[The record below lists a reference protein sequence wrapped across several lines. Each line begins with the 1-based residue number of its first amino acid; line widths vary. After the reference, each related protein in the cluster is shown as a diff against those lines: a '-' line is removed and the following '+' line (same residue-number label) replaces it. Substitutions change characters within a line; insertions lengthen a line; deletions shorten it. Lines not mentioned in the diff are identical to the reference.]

1 MLPFGKVL
9 ICTIIAKRALI
20 YENISS
26 YRTNNKIMFKKL
38 RRYITI
44 FRVFYKYGLFS
55 ILYGEVNNYYVSN
68 KRNLCVADIR
78 IRKNAENL
86 RMALE
91 ELGPTFVKLGQM
103 LSKRPDIVP
112 AIYVEELS
120 HLQDNVK
127 RVDFEFMK
135 VAFNGLSCKPADAD
149 APEKDD
155 FDILTIFDEFNT
167 VPIACA
173 SIAQVYE
180 AVYDGKRVAVK
191 ITKPNLINTINQDL
205 AILDDMKPVIVRA
218 LGLGSNFDI
227 GAFLFEFKD
236 VLNRELD
243 LRNEAR
249 NLKRFRDN
257 FEGVDGIRVPGVYDE
272 FSNENVLIM
281 DYMEGIPIRK
291 LSHIPADKRKWYA
304 KLIST
309 SYLKQVYIDG
319 FYHADPHSSNI
330 LIQQDGIAYID
341 FGAVGTIDDELRR
354 NMLNLFYGI
363 YKKKVDIV
371 FEAFLKIS
379 GTYKEDIDVRR
390 FKIDLDDIISKQ
402 NYSVGERQ
410 SDNYATLGLKYN
422 LSLPSE
428 FSTLERALILIE
440 ANCLELDPK
449 FNLLEDAKPVIMQVF
464 IKRYSPFEAA
474 EYLQLEGDRYLDI
487 IKNLPQGVNDVIET
501 IRGYRIEKLEKKSS
515 EIKRYRTI
523 DTIFKYV
530 FLLAILVSSAY
541 LSVRGTGYLPAL
553 GIIGFTSAIILFGIM
568 FFKRP

>member
-1 MLPFGKVL
+1 
-9 ICTIIAKRALI
+9 
-20 YENISS
+20 
-26 YRTNNKIMFKKL
+26 MFKKL

-44 FRVFYKYGLFS
+44 FRVFFKYDLFTIIYS
-55 ILYGEVNNYYVSN
+55 EVNDYYVSN
-68 KRNLCVADIR
+68 RRNLCVVDIR
-78 IRKNAENL
+78 VRKNAENL

-112 AIYVEELS
+112 AVYVEELS
-120 HLQDNVK
+120 HLQDNV
-127 RVDFEFMK
+127 RSVDFGLMK
-135 VAFNGLSCKPADAD
+135 AAFDGLSCSPSNVADSGGN
-149 APEKDD
+149 D
-155 FDILTIFDEFNT
+155 FDILAIFDEFNT
-167 VPIACA
+167 IPIACA

-205 AILDDMKPVIVRA
+205 AILDDLKPFIVRA
-218 LGLGSNFDI
+218 LGLGSNFDMA
-227 GAFLFEFKD
+227 AFLFEFKD

-257 FEGVDGIRVPGVYDE
+257 FEGVEGIHVPRVYDD
-272 FSNENVLIM
+272 FSNENILIM

-291 LSHIPADKRKWYA
+291 LSQIPAEKRKWYA

-330 LIQQDGIAYID
+330 LIQKDGIAYID
-341 FGAVGTIDDELRR
+341 FGAVGAIDDELRR

-379 GTYKEDIDVRR
+379 GINKEDIDVRR

-464 IKRYSPFEAA
+464 VKRYSPFEAA

-530 FLLAILVSSAY
+530 FLLGILMSSAY
-541 LSVRGTGYLPAL
+541 LAVRGTGYLPVL
-553 GIIGFTSAIILFGIM
+553 GTIGFTTAIILFGIM

>member
-1 MLPFGKVL
+1 MLKG
-9 ICTIIAKRALI
+9 AGE

-26 YRTNNKIMFKKL
+26 YRSNNKMMFKKL

-44 FRVFYKYGLFS
+44 FRVFYKYDLFS
-55 ILYGEVNNYYVSN
+55 ALYSEVNSYYVSN
-68 KRNLCVADIR
+68 RRNLCTADLR
-78 IRKNAENL
+78 NRKNAENL

-103 LSKRPDIVP
+103 LSKRPDLVP
-112 AIYVEELS
+112 SVYVEELS
-120 HLQDNVK
+120 HLQDNVR
-127 RVDFEFMK
+127 RVEFELMK
-135 VAFNGLSCKPADAD
+135 VSFGGFACRPSDA
-149 APEKDD
+149 AGIGRD
-155 FDILTIFDEFNT
+155 FDVLEVFDEFNT
-167 VPIACA
+167 TPIACA

-180 AVYDGKRVAVK
+180 AVYQGKKVAVK
-191 ITKPNLINTINQDL
+191 ITKPDLINVINLDL
-205 AILDDMKPVIVRA
+205 AILDDLKPLIVRA

-227 GAFLFEFKD
+227 DAFLFEFKD

-257 FEGVDGIRVPGVYDE
+257 FEGVEGIHVPGVYED
-272 FSNENVLIM
+272 FSTENVLIM
-281 DYMEGIPIRK
+281 DYMEGIPVRK
-291 LSHIPADKRKWYA
+291 LSQIPADKRRWYA
-304 KLIST
+304 KLISS

-330 LIQQDGIAYID
+330 LLQEDGIAYID
-341 FGAVGTIDDELRR
+341 FGAVGSIDDELRR

-379 GTYKEDIDVRR
+379 GIYKEDIDVRR

-449 FNLLEDAKPVIMQVF
+449 FNLLEDARPLITQVF
-464 IKRYSPFEAA
+464 MKRYSPFEAA
-474 EYLQLEGDRYLDI
+474 EYLQLEGDRYLEI
-487 IKNLPQGVNDVIET
+487 IKNLPQGVSDVIET

-515 EIKRYRTI
+515 EIKRYKLA
-523 DTIFKYV
+523 DTISKYV
-530 FLLAILVSSAY
+530 FLLAILITSTY
-541 LSVRGTGYLPAL
+541 LAAEGAGYLPL
-553 GIIGFTSAIILFGIM
+553 VGIIGFLSAIVLFGIM
-568 FFKRP
+568 FFKRT

>member
-1 MLPFGKVL
+1 
-9 ICTIIAKRALI
+9 
-20 YENISS
+20 
-26 YRTNNKIMFKKL
+26 MFKKL

-44 FRVFYKYGLFS
+44 SRVFYKYGLFS
-55 ILYGEVNNYYVSN
+55 ILYTEVNNYYVSN

-135 VAFNGLSCKPADAD
+135 VAFNGLSCKPLDAD
-149 APEKDD
+149 TPGKDD

-167 VPIACA
+167 APIACA

-180 AVYDGKRVAVK
+180 AVYDGKKVAVK
-191 ITKPNLINTINQDL
+191 ITKPNLINIINQDL
-205 AILDDMKPVIVRA
+205 AILDDLKPVIVRA
-218 LGLGSNFDI
+218 LGLGSNFDMD
-227 GAFLFEFKD
+227 AFLFEFKD
-236 VLNRELD
+236 VFNRELD

-249 NLKRFRDN
+249 NLKRFRNN
-257 FEGVDGIRVPGVYDE
+257 FEGVEEIHVPGVYDD

-291 LSHIPADKRKWYA
+291 LSQIPEEKKKWYA

-330 LIQQDGIAYID
+330 LIQKDGIAYID
-341 FGAVGTIDDELRR
+341 FGAVGAIDDELRR

-379 GTYKEDIDVRR
+379 GINKEDIDVRR

-541 LSVRGTGYLPAL
+541 LSVCGTGYLPAL

>member
-1 MLPFGKVL
+1 MKVL
-9 ICTIIAKRALI
+9 IKPACAS
-20 YENISS
+20 ENICT
-26 YRTNNKIMFKKL
+26 YRTNNRLMFKKL

-44 FRVFYKYGLFS
+44 SRVFYKYGLFS
-55 ILYGEVNNYYVSN
+55 ILYKEVNNYYVSN
-68 KRNLCVADIR
+68 KRNPCTVDVR
-78 IRKNAENL
+78 IRKNASNL

-103 LSKRPDIVP
+103 LSKRPDVVP
-112 AIYVEELS
+112 AVYVEELS
-120 HLQDNVK
+120 HLQDNV
-127 RVDFEFMK
+127 RSVDFELMK
-135 VAFNGLSCKPADAD
+135 VAFDGFSCKPSDMD
-149 APEKDD
+149 GSGS
-155 FDILTIFDEFNT
+155 DIHILQIFDEFNT
-167 VPIACA
+167 TPIACA

-180 AVYDGKRVAVK
+180 AVYQGKRVAVK

-205 AILDDMKPVIVRA
+205 AILDDLKPVIVRA
-218 LGLGSNFDI
+218 LGLGTNFDMD
-227 GAFLFEFKD
+227 AFLFEFRD
-236 VLNRELD
+236 VLNKELD
-243 LRNEAR
+243 MRNEAR

-257 FEGVDGIRVPGVYDE
+257 FDGVEGIHVPAVYDDI
-272 FSNENVLIM
+272 SNENVLVM
-281 DYMEGIPIRK
+281 DYMEGIPVRK
-291 LSHIPADKRKWYA
+291 LSQIPAEKRSWYA

-330 LIQQDGIAYID
+330 LIQEDGIAYID

-363 YKKKVDIV
+363 YKRKVDIV

-410 SDNYATLGLKYN
+410 SDNYATLGLKYD

-440 ANCLELDPK
+440 SNCLELDPK
-449 FNLLEDAKPVIMQVF
+449 FNLLEDARPVIMQVLM
-464 IKRYSPFEAA
+464 KRYSPFEAA

-487 IKNLPQGVNDVIET
+487 VKNLPQGVNDVIET
-501 IRGYRIEKLEKKSS
+501 IRGYRIENFEKKSRD
-515 EIKRYRTI
+515 IKRYRTA
-523 DTIFKYV
+523 DTVFKYA

-541 LSVRGTGYLPAL
+541 MAVSGEGYLPLL
-553 GIIGFTSAIILFGIM
+553 GATGFISAIAFFGMM
-568 FFKRP
+568 FFNRS

>member
-1 MLPFGKVL
+1 M
-9 ICTIIAKRALI
+9 
-20 YENISS
+20 
-26 YRTNNKIMFKKL
+26 MFKKL

-44 FRVFYKYGLFS
+44 FRVFYKYDLFS
-55 ILYGEVNNYYVSN
+55 ALYSEVNSYYVSN
-68 KRNLCVADIR
+68 RRNLCTADLR
-78 IRKNAENL
+78 NRKNAENL

-103 LSKRPDIVP
+103 LSKRPDLVP
-112 AIYVEELS
+112 AVYVEELS
-120 HLQDNVK
+120 HLQDNVR
-127 RVDFEFMK
+127 RVDFELMK
-135 VAFNGLSCKPADAD
+135 VAFGGFACRPSDDAGIGR
-149 APEKDD
+149 D
-155 FDILTIFDEFNT
+155 FDVLEVFDEFNT
-167 VPIACA
+167 TPIACA

-180 AVYDGKRVAVK
+180 AVYQGKKVAVK
-191 ITKPNLINTINQDL
+191 ITKPDLINTINLDL
-205 AILDDMKPVIVRA
+205 AILDDLKPLIVRA

-227 GAFLFEFKD
+227 DAFLFEFRD

-257 FEGVDGIRVPGVYDE
+257 FEGVEGIHVPGVYED

-281 DYMEGIPIRK
+281 DYMEGIPVRK
-291 LSHIPADKRKWYA
+291 LSLIPAEKRRWYA
-304 KLIST
+304 KLISS

-330 LIQQDGIAYID
+330 LLQEDGIAYID
-341 FGAVGTIDDELRR
+341 FGAVGNIDDELRR

-379 GTYKEDIDVRR
+379 GIYKEDIDVRR

-410 SDNYATLGLKYN
+410 SDNYAALGLKYN

-449 FNLLEDAKPVIMQVF
+449 FNLLENARPVITQVF
-464 IKRYSPFEAA
+464 MKRYSPFEAA
-474 EYLQLEGDRYLDI
+474 EYLQLEGDRYLEI
-487 IKNLPQGVNDVIET
+487 IKNLPQGVSDVIET

-515 EIKRYRTI
+515 EIKRYKLA
-523 DTIFKYV
+523 DTISKYV
-530 FLLAILVSSAY
+530 FLLAILITSTY
-541 LSVRGTGYLPAL
+541 LAAEGAGYLPLA
-553 GIIGFTSAIILFGIM
+553 GIIGFLSAIVLFGIM
-568 FFKRP
+568 FFKRT